1 MRKSFAL
8 LHALCLTLLLC
19 GVAAAQ
25 ANSSSGSSLMSGGSI
40 SGIVTD
46 ASRRPLNNIQ
56 IELLDVNERIISRA
70 RTQSGGRYTVG
81 GLPQG
86 DYYVRVNTLGTDYT
100 PFSVRVQL
108 YSIGVTNSGR
118 AYEEVNITL
127 KPKAGSSAAGGSPVF
142 AQEVPEPARKLYEAA
157 VIKLDGGKE
166 GEAGVQGL
174 KQALDAFPTYY
185 MALERLGSE
194 YVKLKQYPQ
203 AVEVLTKAVEVNPKG
218 SMSYNALGQAHFYL
232 KQPDKAIESLN
243 RAVAISPDSINGQLW
258 LGIVLTRSGKHAEA
272 EAPLKKALQLGG
284 NQIPDVHM
292 YLAQVYSNTKR
303 YKEAADELEIFL
315 KVDPNANKEQINGL
329 IKQLREK
336 AKS

>member
-1 MRKSFAL
+1 MRKSSAL
-8 LHALCLTLLLC
+8 LQAFCLTLLLC
-19 GVAAAQ
+19 GVVAAQ
-25 ANSSSGSSLMSGGSI
+25 ANSPMTSGGSI

-46 ASRRPLNNIQ
+46 ASRRPLTNIQ

-70 RTQSGGRYTVG
+70 RTAGSGRYTMG
-81 GLPQG
+81 GLAQG
-86 DYYVRVNTLGTDYT
+86 DYYVRVNTQGTDYL
-100 PFSVRVQL
+100 PVSVRVPL

-127 KPKAGSSAAGGSPVF
+127 KPRPGSAAAGGSPVF
-142 AQEVPEPARKLYEAA
+142 AQEVPEPARKLYEDA
-157 VIKLDGGKE
+157 VTKLDGGKE
-166 GEAGVQGL
+166 ADAGVQGL
-174 KQALDAFPTYY
+174 KQALDTFPTYY
-185 MALERLGSE
+185 LALERLGSE
-194 YVKLKQYPQ
+194 YVKLKQYTQ

-232 KQPDKAIESLN
+232 KQPDKAVESLK
-243 RAVAISPDSINGQLW
+243 RAVDISPDSINAQLW

-272 EAPLKKALQLGG
+272 EVPLKKALQLGG

-303 YKEAADELEIFL
+303 YTEAADELETFL